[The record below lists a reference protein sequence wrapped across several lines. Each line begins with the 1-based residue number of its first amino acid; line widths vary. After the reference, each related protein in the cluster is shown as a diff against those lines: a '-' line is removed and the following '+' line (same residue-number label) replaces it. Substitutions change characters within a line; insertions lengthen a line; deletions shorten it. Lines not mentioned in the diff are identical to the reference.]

1 MKDDDD
7 DDDKRFDEEEVE
19 FVPPPLPKEEKE
31 EDDEDNDKKVSEEG
45 AQGDGK
51 RVTFESDDE
60 EDKEWLAI
68 QERRKQEVIKETR
81 RENATYIPVQE
92 IDKVD
97 RIFKV
102 LFFVTLFP

>member
-7 DDDKRFDEEEVE
+7 DDDKRFDEEEVGCSYHYQ
-19 FVPPPLPKEEKE
+19 KKKK

-60 EDKEWLAI
+60 KIKNGSLYKKEKTKLSKKLEEKI
-68 QERRKQEVIKETR
+68 LRTYQSRKLIK
-81 RENATYIPVQE
+81 
-92 IDKVD
+92 
-97 RIFKV
+97 
-102 LFFVTLFP
+102 